1 MKRFLLIFSIFCFF
15 LALSAAEVKQ
25 ITNLANR
32 KTDYPPVFEFQKA
45 EPLTVAVTGSY
56 STEVEAGELTHAAT
70 KVLDRSEFDSHF
82 GTTTKFGYAGKE

>member
-25 ITNLANR
+25 ITNLADR

-45 EPLTVAVTGSY
+45 EPLTVAVTGAGSAEI
-56 STEVEAGELTHAAT
+56 STDPTH
-70 KVLDRSEFDSHF
+70 LFF
-82 GTTTKFGYAGKE
+82 GKGGARRHGGCVRYAGAFLPG